1 MTKGLNIYKLSRVRD
16 EASFNIMKK
25 HDSRSEDK
33 RTTQY
38 HEMESFRFFVNALM
52 SKGVNVSD
60 LDGFF
65 YGYSISRIGKE
76 FDLLRITKEFCL
88 NIELKSL
95 EVSKDQILKQ
105 LLQNK
110 YYLNHLER
118 RIRLFTIVTDS
129 MTCYRLS
136 QEGTLREC
144 DLEEVVAAV
153 KMTAEGYIDEIDPLF
168 KHSKYM
174 VSPINTPGRF
184 IDGEYFLTQAQDVV
198 KTEILKASE
207 NAYGAFF
214 QLTGMP
220 GTGKTLLLYDLAKVY
235 AKESETL
242 MIHCGELSPGQISI
256 SQMIEHLQVISIND
270 ISEYDLTKYRYI
282 LVDETHRVST
292 EDFENIC
299 RAVKKSGSICIF
311 SIDPRQLL
319 TTIDKEKDI
328 SGKIEKLGNVT
339 EFKLSERIRYNK
351 EIRFFILQLM
361 DKRNK
366 PKDHIDYDNIS
377 LAYADTSEEAQELL
391 GYFRSLGYT
400 FINYSEP
407 KYYDSPFKQYEE
419 DIDTDHVAGKE
430 YDNVVML
437 LDESFYYD
445 ERGRLQGIPTP
456 DPDYLYPNLFYQGIT
471 RAREKLAAIVI
482 RNRELFDEIA
492 KILE

>member
-1 MTKGLNIYKLSRVRD
+1 MTQGLNIYKLSRVRD
-16 EASFNIMKK
+16 EDAFNIVKR

-38 HEMESFRFFVNALM
+38 HEMESFRFFVNALIGR
-52 SKGVNVSD
+52 GVSVSE

-76 FDLLRITKEFCL
+76 FDLLRITEDFCL

-95 EVSKDQILKQ
+95 EVSKEQILKQ
-105 LLQNK
+105 LIQNK

-118 RIRLFTIVTDS
+118 RIRLFTVVTDS

-136 QEGTLREC
+136 SEGTLREC
-144 DLEEVVAAV
+144 DLDEVVTAV
-153 KMTAEGYIDEIDPLF
+153 KMTAEGFIDEIDPLF

-174 VSPINTPGRF
+174 VSPVSTPGRF
-184 IDGEYFLTQAQDVV
+184 IDGEYFLTQAQDVI
-198 KTEILKASE
+198 KTEILKASR
-207 NAYGAFF
+207 NAAGAFF

-242 MIHCGELSPGQISI
+242 VIHCGELPPGLAAISDTI
-256 SQMIEHLQVISIND
+256 DRLQVISV
-270 ISEYDLTKYRYI
+270 YDLDKCDLKRYRFI
-282 LVDETHRVST
+282 LVDETHRMST
-292 EDFENIC
+292 KDFEKIC
-299 RAVKKSGSICIF
+299 RSVGESRSVCIF

-319 TTIDKEKDI
+319 TTVDKEKDI
-328 SGKIEKLGNVT
+328 SGKIESLGNVT

-366 PKDHIDYDNIS
+366 PKDQIDYDNIS

-400 FINYSEP
+400 FINYSKPRYHE
-407 KYYDSPFKQYEE
+407 SPFARYEE
-419 DIDTDHVAGKE
+419 DIDTDHVAGRE

-437 LDESFYYD
+437 LDESFFYD
-445 ERGRLQGIPTP
+445 EKGRLQGIPTP

-471 RAREKLAAIVI
+471 RAREKLAVIVI
-482 RNRELFDEIA
+482 RNRGLFEEIA
-492 KILE
+492 KIIE